1 MVICTMICEQD
12 LRKKI
17 EILGKLFFEFSV
29 IVLNMMKLLVVL
41 FITKLFGEING
52 FKKV

>member
-29 IVLNMMKLLVVL
+29 NSIEYDEASGYTFYNQT
-41 FITKLFGEING
+41 FW
-52 FKKV
+52 